1 MQYIRV
7 GKDKPQDPR
16 EQGVELAG
24 INIPVPAT
32 PDFLVKQ
39 EVKEEIKQEPDAAPA
54 SDAPAP
60 RPRRQRVIGLREDD
74 ADGICAVKR
83 SEQ

>member
-39 EVKEEIKQEPDAAPA
+39 EIKQESSPAPA

-60 RPRRQRVIGLREDD
+60 RPKRQRVIGLREDD

>member
-7 GKDKPQDPR
+7 GKDKAQDPR
-16 EQGVELAG
+16 EQGVEIAG

-39 EVKEEIKQEPDAAPA
+39 EIKQEPDASPA

-60 RPRRQRVIGLREDD
+60 RPKRVRVIGLREDD
-74 ADGICAVKR
+74 ADAISAVKR

>member
-7 GKDKPQDPR
+7 GKEMPQDPR

-39 EVKEEIKQEPDAAPA
+39 EIKQEPDASPA

-60 RPRRQRVIGLREDD
+60 RPKRERVIGLRPQ
-74 ADGICAVKR
+74 A
-83 SEQ
+83 

>member
-1 MQYIRV
+1 MQYIHV
-7 GKDKPQDPR
+7 AQDKTQDHR

-39 EVKEEIKQEPDAAPA
+39 EIKQEPDAAPA

-60 RPRRQRVIGLREDD
+60 RPKRQRVIGLREDD
-74 ADGICAVKR
+74 ADAICAVKR